1 MRFDAD
7 AQMGVARAL
16 KPDQIGERGKRVAR
30 YKSRHESY
38 RRLLE
43 YLGK

>member
-16 KPDQIGERGKRVAR
+16 NLDQIGERGKRVAR
-30 YKSRHESY
+30 YKSRPAVA
-38 RRLLE
+38 
-43 YLGK
+43 